1 MPIFIT
7 PSDMRDWSFNRRAE
21 GKTIGCVPTMGAL
34 HEGHLSLIRSSAD
47 ECDETIVTVF
57 VNPLQFGPTEDFG
70 KYPRT
75 LEQDLELSKKS
86 GATLSYCPSTEAMY
100 HKDHS
105 VYVVEDSLSGVL
117 CGKSRPN
124 HFRGVLTVV
133 AKLFNACM
141 PHKAYFGKK
150 DYQQLRLIER
160 MVRDL
165 DFPVEIIGCEIVR
178 EPDGLAMSSRNKYL
192 NESERA
198 DAVSLSSG
206 LNAAIGAFKKGER
219 NPREIENEVL
229 KILKPIKTARVDY
242 VECRDAESLEE
253 IERIDRA
260 AVVAEA
266 VFIGD
271 TRLIDNIILNPDEVS
286 ELCFVS
292 SC

>member
-1 MPIFIT
+1 
-7 PSDMRDWSFNRRAE
+7 
-21 GKTIGCVPTMGAL
+21 
-34 HEGHLSLIRSSAD
+34 
-47 ECDETIVTVF
+47 
-57 VNPLQFGPTEDFG
+57 LQFGPTEDFS

-75 LEQDLELSKKS
+75 LEKDLELSKKS
-86 GATLSYCPSTEAMY
+86 GATVSYCPTTEAMY
-100 HKDHS
+100 HDDHS
-105 VYVVEDSLSGVL
+105 VYVIEDNLSGVL

-133 AKLFNACM
+133 AKLFNSCM
-141 PHKAYFGKK
+141 PHRAYFGKK
-150 DYQQLRLIER
+150 DFQQLQLIKR

-165 DFPVEIIGCEIVR
+165 DFPVEIVECETVR

-198 DAVSLSSG
+198 DAVSLSKG
-206 LNAAIGAFKKGER
+206 LNAAIGAFKNGER
-219 NPREIENEVL
+219 NPRVIETEVL

-242 VECRDAESLEE
+242 IECRDAETLAE
-253 IERIDRA
+253 IDRIDRA
-260 AVVAEA
+260 AVLAEA

-271 TRLIDNIILNPDEVS
+271 TRLIDNVILNPGEVS